1 MAGYLI
7 GEVEILDPALYQQY
21 AQGVPATIAQYGG
34 RYLVRGGAVD
44 PKEGGW
50 QPQRLVVLEFPSLEQ
65 ARRWYASPEYAPLLA
80 IRQKAARSRILLV
93 DGYAG

>member
-7 GEVEILDPALYQQY
+7 GEVEILDPALYQEY
-21 AQGVPATIAQYGG
+21 AKGVPATIAQYGG
-34 RYLVRGGAVD
+34 RYLVRGGTVD